1 MHLFVDSFT
10 GNGWPLEEVDK
21 SSLLEIKDVT
31 KWFGGVTA
39 LQGLNLRV
47 VPHEIVGLIGPNGAG
62 KTTLFNVISGNIRQ
76 DLGKMYFGSKNID
89 TLKPFERCR
98 LGIARTYQTVRPF
111 LDFSVEQN
119 LMIGARFGRGKD
131 SLSGRDL
138 DRLMDEIL
146 GYLSLRTKRHELAKN
161 LTLVDRKLVEVARA
175 LATKPRLL
183 LLDEVLSGLNP
194 AELERAVQLI
204 RELSLSFGLTIIW
217 IEHIMQALLAICDRF
232 VVLNYGIILTEGRP
246 TEVVADERVIEAYL
260 GRAGKKFVE
269 NMGQTDP
276 HTKE

>member
-1 MHLFVDSFT
+1 
-10 GNGWPLEEVDK
+10 LEEIEK
-21 SSLLEIKDVT
+21 TSLLEIKEVT
-31 KWFGGVTA
+31 KWFGGVAA

-47 VPHEIVGLIGPNGAG
+47 VQDEILGLIGPNGAG

-76 DLGKMYFGSKNID
+76 DLGEIYFGIRSID
-89 TLKPFERCR
+89 KLKPFERCR

-119 LMIGARFGRGKD
+119 LMIGARYGRGKD
-131 SLSGRDL
+131 RLSGGDL
-138 DRLMDEIL
+138 HRNVEEIL
-146 GYLSLRTKRHELAKN
+146 ESLGLQTKRRELAKN

-175 LATKPRLL
+175 LATNPKLL

-204 RELSLSFGLTIIW
+204 KHLSLSFGLTIIW

-232 VVLNYGIILTEGRP
+232 VVLNYGIKLTEGKP
-246 TEVVADERVIEAYL
+246 SEVVADERVIEAYL
-260 GRAGKKFVE
+260 GRTGKRFAEK
-269 NMGQTDP
+269 MGRPDFQ
-276 HTKE
+276 KE

>member
-1 MHLFVDSFT
+1 
-10 GNGWPLEEVDK
+10 LEEVEK
-21 SSLLEIKDVT
+21 TLLLEIKEVT
-31 KWFGGVTA
+31 KWFGGVAA

-47 VPHEIVGLIGPNGAG
+47 VQGEIVGLIGPNGAG

-76 DLGKMYFGSKNID
+76 DLGEIYFGTRSID
-89 TLKPFERCR
+89 KLKPFERCR

-119 LMIGARFGRGKD
+119 LMIGARYGCGKEV
-131 SLSGRDL
+131 LSGRDL
-138 DRLMDEIL
+138 DRHIEEIL
-146 GYLSLRTKRHELAKN
+146 EALGLQTKRHELAKN
-161 LTLVDRKLVEVARA
+161 LTLVERKFVEVARA
-175 LATKPRLL
+175 LATNPKLL

-204 RELSLSFGLTIIW
+204 KDLSLSFGLTIIW

-232 VVLNYGIILTEGRP
+232 VVLNYGIKLTEGRP

-260 GRAGKKFVE
+260 GRAGKQFAQK
-269 NMGQTDP
+269 MGQTNL
-276 HTKE
+276 HGKE